1 MPTDPNDVTEETIQ
15 DIELAASLFP
25 EFHTGNMNF
34 WEGNRSDWPSR
45 LVRRAK
51 VIAAYRKAAVER
63 ECNALREEIVRLK
76 EWNLDRAGQCAC
88 LEQKLATENA
98 TLLAWKTEQLQ
109 VESSWDCQA
118 VGKEIGVTL
127 GHSIRPAILPYLLK
141 VKAELAEAMRAL
153 EGWNSFAID
162 AMRADPV
169 MIERAMARDPKLRND
184 PALRQFITSI
194 LKD

>member
-1 MPTDPNDVTEETIQ
+1 MKTTNMPTDPNDVTETPRTDKQEY
-15 DIELAASLFP
+15 DEAC
-25 EFHTGNMNF
+25 NF
-34 WEGNRSDWPSR
+34 DVPWSDFAR
-45 LVRRAK
+45 QL
-51 VIAAYRKAAVER
+51 ER
-63 ECNALREEIVRLK
+63 ECKALREE
-76 EWNLDRAGQCAC
+76 
-88 LEQKLATENA
+88 NA
-98 TLLAWKTEQLQ
+98 RLLAWKAEQLQ